1 MKFTRS
7 PLRASSS
14 TRPRTVVFAVGGR
27 AYVACPTGSSSGVTL
42 TDEPGNVPLASLVD
56 GSEVTIL
63 AWRPGRASE
72 TRYRVRVTA
81 TGTDGWLP
89 VGNLRATAAP
99 VASAPDVPPPSE
111 ANPRPRR
118 EPVGSRRGFGQP
130 RD

>member
-14 TRPRTVVFAVGGR
+14 ARPRVFAVGGR
-27 AYVACPTGSSSGVTL
+27 AYIACPTGSSSGVTL
-42 TDEPGNVPLASLVD
+42 TDESGNVPVANLVD

-72 TRYRVRVTA
+72 TRYRVRATA

-89 VGNLRATAAP
+89 VGNLRATA
-99 VASAPDVPPPSE
+99 VP
-111 ANPRPRR
+111 
-118 EPVGSRRGFGQP
+118 
-130 RD
+130 